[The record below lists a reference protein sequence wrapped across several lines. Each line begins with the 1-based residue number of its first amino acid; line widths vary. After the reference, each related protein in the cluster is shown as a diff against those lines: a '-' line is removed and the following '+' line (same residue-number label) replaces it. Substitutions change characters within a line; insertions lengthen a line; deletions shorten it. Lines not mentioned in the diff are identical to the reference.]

1 MKLLK
6 HRLVK
11 DSIILYGVQITGY
24 ILPFVTQPYLSR
36 TLGPEKIGLI
46 GLGTALA
53 LYFASLVEYGF
64 GITGPRQIAVAQDQ
78 PDQVA
83 RIYGRIFGAKLSLL
97 ALSALILLVVLS
109 TVPQYRV
116 HWILYAVSFLQVVGL
131 CLSPNWLLQGLQ
143 RMRYVA
149 FADYGAKV
157 VSVALI
163 FVLVRQQGD
172 YLYAAALQSGGFL
185 VAACI
190 GLLAVFRTLAV
201 RITWPDWDGIWAEM
215 KLGWPVFLSMACV
228 TVMTSSN
235 TLILGFLGGNAQ
247 VGYLSSAMRLIIA
260 LRALG
265 NPINTA
271 IYPHLSKLAVQSP
284 GAGINF
290 LRKRVVWVVVPF
302 LGISLALL
310 LFAPLIV
317 RIVFGRQFG
326 ESGTLLRL
334 MAFTPC
340 LYIASM
346 CFGNYMLAF
355 GFQKQWARITLRVT
369 ALNFVVL
376 AALLL
381 VLPPTRAVALTTTLM
396 DAVSLLWAVV
406 FYRKTVGEVL
416 ARPS

>member
-1 MKLLK
+1 M
-6 HRLVK
+6 K

-36 TLGPEKIGLI
+36 TLGPENIGLI

-78 PDQVA
+78 PAEVA
-83 RIYGRIFGAKLSLL
+83 SIYGRIFGAKLSLL
-97 ALSALILLVVLS
+97 ALSALILLLVLS
-109 TVPQYRV
+109 IVPQYRV
-116 HWILYAVSFLQVVGL
+116 HWILYCVSFLQVVGW

-149 FADYGAKV
+149 FADYGAKI

-163 FVLVRQQGD
+163 FVLVRHKSD

-190 GLLAVFRTLAV
+190 GLAAVFRTLKV
-201 RITWPDWDGIWAEM
+201 RITWPDWGGILTEM

-271 IYPHLSKLAVQSP
+271 IYPHMSKLAARSP
-284 GAGINF
+284 RAGIEF
-290 LRKRVVWVVVPF
+290 LQKRVFWVIVPF
-302 LGISLALL
+302 LAISLGLL
-310 LFAPLIV
+310 VFAPWIV
-317 RIVFGRQFG
+317 RIIFGKQFG
-326 ESGTLLRL
+326 ESGILLRL

-340 LYIASM
+340 LYITSM

-355 GFQKQWARITLRVT
+355 GFQKEWARITIRVT
-369 ALNFVVL
+369 VLNFLVL
-376 AALLL
+376 AGLLL
-381 VLPPTRAVALTTTLM
+381 VMTPARAVALTTSVIDL
-396 DAVSLLWAVV
+396 ASLLWGVLL
-406 FYRKTVGEVL
+406 YRRTVGEVL
-416 ARPS
+416 ARPVTT